1 MNLVRLVK
9 LIFYTIITRALT
21 TRRSLSLLRSE
32 DDAVLRSLASVL
44 EDVIENRCLPEEM
57 EWIRRIEI
65 LKKKLRASS
74 VKISITDYGAGSTNL
89 GIVPKAESQGRII
102 VRTVGE
108 VCRKSSG
115 SYKWNFLLFKL
126 IRKFRPLVCLEL
138 GTALGISA
146 AYQAA
151 ALELNSQ
158 GKIITLEG
166 AESLASLAK
175 SNFKE
180 LDLSKTDVVVGR
192 FLDTLQD
199 VLIKNAPIDFVFI
212 DGHHEQYAT
221 LNYFKQILPS
231 LSDGA
236 VLVFDDI
243 SWSRGMERAWN
254 IIQKNRNLRVSVDL
268 FSVGICVYSKLTVEN
283 TKYFKI
289 AI

>member
-9 LIFYTIITRALT
+9 FIFYTIITRALT
-21 TRRSLSLLRSE
+21 TRRYLSRLQSE
-32 DDAVLRSLASVL
+32 NDDVLRSLVDVL
-44 EDVIENRCLPEEM
+44 ENRCLQEEM

-65 LKKKLRASS
+65 LKKKLCASS
-74 VKISITDYGAGSTNL
+74 TKISIADYGAGSTKF
-89 GIVPKAESQGRII
+89 GIAPRTEPQGGII
-102 VRTVGE
+102 VKTIGD
-108 VCRKSSG
+108 VCRKSTRPH
-115 SYKWNFLLFKL
+115 KWNFLLFRL
-126 IRKFRPLVCLEL
+126 IREFRPLVCLEL

-151 ALELNSQ
+151 ALELNRQ

-166 AESLASLAK
+166 AESLASLAR

-180 LDLSKTDVVVGR
+180 LDLSKTNVVIGR

-212 DGHHEQYAT
+212 DGHHEEYAT

-254 IIQKNRNLRVSVDL
+254 IIRKNRNLKVSVDL
-268 FSVGICVYSKLTVEN
+268 FSVGICIYSKLTVEN